1 MARSSRKTIHST
13 CSLLALLTTTN
24 AWACGQGGAPAITN
38 LPSLGGSFYQATAL
52 NASGQ
57 VAGFSTTAGDVAEH
71 AFLYIGGST
80 VDLGTLGGDSSEG
93 YAMNNQGQVV
103 GKSTDINGATHA
115 ALFGGGNVTDLGI
128 LGGASSEALA
138 INNAG
143 LIIGESDAPNG
154 ESHAFLYSAGSM
166 TDLGTLGQFFSSA
179 AGINSSGTVVGD
191 SENPGFANDGYFYA
205 NGLMTDLGDLGG
217 GYSSARAINDSGLI
231 VGEAAVPSGD
241 THAFSFSSGAMSDLG
256 TLGGHFSS
264 ASTVNTNGQIIGT
277 SSTVA
282 GENFVH
288 GFIYKNHAL
297 VDLGTLGGNA
307 SNPQGLNNF
316 GQVVGDSSLPGGASH
331 AFIWQTNSMVDLNTY
346 LPANSGWELTSAQF
360 INDAG
365 RIVGVGFLNGNQ
377 QVFVLD
383 LSSGNGGGA
392 PPLAVAGPDQTVACS
407 VPATL
412 DASASTGESLA
423 YQWSEAANILGTNST
438 LTASFGLG
446 AHTLTLTVTDA
457 CGGSASTNVVL
468 TVVDNTAPSISSPAP
483 AVASADSNCQAPVPD
498 FLSGANVSDN
508 CSASGQLVLTQNPA
522 PGTLLSVGQYPVTL
536 TVKDAAGNQSS
547 SSTTFTV
554 KDVTKPVIV
563 SLPAPV
569 VVSSDANCS
578 GTVPN
583 LVAGV
588 VAADNCT
595 PANALLIKQ
604 SPAAGTQVGV
614 GQYSVTITVTDASGN
629 SVSGST
635 SFTAKDTA
643 APVIVS
649 LPAPVVVSSD
659 ANCSGTV
666 PNLVAGVVAADNCTP
681 ANALVI
687 TQNPAAGT
695 HVGVGQY
702 PVAIKVTDASGNSVT
717 GSSSFTVKDTTAP
730 VIVSI
735 QGPITVSSGANCG
748 GVIPNVVSSVVAADN
763 CTPANQLVISQ
774 SPAAGT
780 PVGDGH
786 YTIVVTVKD
795 ASGNSTTGNVSLS
808 VADNAAPVVKSISAT
823 PSILWPPNNK
833 ILNVKVAVGAVD
845 NCDSAPVS
853 KIISITSNQKV
864 DADDIQITGNLT
876 ANLEASRD
884 PDNGAR
890 IYTITVRTT
899 DASGNSTITTTTVTC
914 PKSQ

>member
-1 MARSSRKTIHST
+1 MRKPSHKPVRYA
-13 CSLLALLTTTN
+13 CSLLALLTATD
-24 AWACGQGGAPAITN
+24 AWACGQGGSPAITN
-38 LPSLGGSFYQATAL
+38 LPSLGGSFYEATAL

-103 GKSTDINGATHA
+103 GKSTDINGDTHA
-115 ALFGGGNVTDLGI
+115 VLFSNGSLTDLGD
-128 LGGASSEALA
+128 LGGGSSEAHG

-143 LIIGESDAPNG
+143 LIIGESIASSD

-166 TDLGTLGQFFSSA
+166 IDLGTLGQFFSSA

-191 SENPGFANDGYFYA
+191 SENLGFANDGYFYA

-231 VGEAAVPSGD
+231 VGEAAIPSGD
-241 THAFSFSSGAMSDLG
+241 THAFSFSSGVMSDLG

-282 GENFVH
+282 GESFVH

-307 SNPQGLNNF
+307 SNPQGLNNL
-316 GQVVGDSSLPGGASH
+316 GQVVGDSTLPGGASH

-392 PPLAVAGPDQTVACS
+392 PPVAVAGPDQTVACS

-412 DASASTGESLA
+412 DAGASTGESLA
-423 YQWSEAANILGTNST
+423 YQWTEAANILGTNAT

-446 AHTLTLTVTDA
+446 AHTITLTVTDA

-483 AVASADSNCQAPVPD
+483 VVAFADSNCQAPVPD

-508 CSASGQLVLTQNPA
+508 CSAPGQLVLSQNPA

-536 TVKDAAGNQSS
+536 TVIDVAGNHST

-554 KDVTKPVIV
+554 KDATK
-563 SLPAPV
+563 
-569 VVSSDANCS
+569 
-578 GTVPN
+578 
-583 LVAGV
+583 
-588 VAADNCT
+588 
-595 PANALLIKQ
+595 
-604 SPAAGTQVGV
+604 
-614 GQYSVTITVTDASGN
+614 
-629 SVSGST
+629 
-635 SFTAKDTA
+635 
-643 APVIVS
+643 PVIVS

-695 HVGVGQY
+695 QVGVGQY
-702 PVAIKVTDASGNSVT
+702 SVTITVTDASGNSAS
-717 GSSSFTVKDTTAP
+717 GSTSFTVKDTAAP

-735 QGPITVSSGANCG
+735 PGPITVSSGANCG
-748 GVIPNVVSSVVAADN
+748 GAIPNVVSSVVAADN
-763 CTPANQLVISQ
+763 CTPANQLVITQ

-780 PVGDGH
+780 PVADGQ

-795 ASGNSTTGNVSLS
+795 ASGNSTTGNVAVT
-808 VADNAAPVVKSISAT
+808 VADNAAPVVQSIGAT
-823 PSILWPPNNK
+823 PNILWPPNNK

-884 PDNGAR
+884 PDIGAR

-899 DASGNSTITTTTVTC
+899 DASGNSTTATTTVTC